1 MCCSCMYFQRGY
13 TSSASGDP
21 DDAPSPVV
29 PRVVIPKTS
38 PSQRFYS
45 TTITTWFRVLCL
57 DLHKD
62 TATLPQHPLL
72 DYVFRTGSGQAEGFR
87 VPFTPTGPSRI
98 ISPVK
103 DQRLVSSRVVKY
115 GFTERFRAWH
125 RATNPCHLSI
135 QMAVLTPREATSRRF
150 GPSSRSLWSNM
161 ASIISTTVG
170 GWWVGALRSVGQACM
185 PW

>member
-1 MCCSCMYFQRGY
+1 MRQLECWGLCWRTHRVESSMCCSCMYFQRGY

-103 DQRLVSSRVVKY
+103 DQRLVSSRVVCKVRRV
-115 GFTERFRAWH
+115 TERFRAWH
-125 RATNPCHLSI
+125 R
-135 QMAVLTPREATSRRF
+135 
-150 GPSSRSLWSNM
+150 
-161 ASIISTTVG
+161 
-170 GWWVGALRSVGQACM
+170 GQQIHVTCQSK
-185 PW
+185 WQS